1 MNKSAKSVMSLDQA
15 SLTTPDESAVPAP
28 GPPADLRPPLPG
40 YLREHLGKQLRAFYA
55 ALVAESQPAALLD
68 LTAKLESVLAERPA
82 ADPRFRDDLLA
93 ALPALRA
100 FAVSLTG
107 NVAQADDLVQ
117 ETLLRAWQKQDRF
130 EPGTNL
136 NAWLFTILRNIFYSD
151 HRKRVREVED
161 QDGSYAARLATAPHQ
176 GDRLDVEDLQS
187 ALAKLPP
194 DQREA
199 LVLVGAEGVS
209 YEEAATIMG
218 CKVGTVKSRVSRARN
233 RLAELL
239 GYDEEDLGTDR
250 LIQSAMPKDA

>member
-1 MNKSAKSVMSLDQA
+1 MSQNEADTVLDRPEPGRSDARPNLSASIRV
-15 SLTTPDESAVPAP
+15 
-28 GPPADLRPPLPG
+28 
-40 YLREHLGKQLRAFYA
+40 HLGDHLRTVYETLGTQDGALTRFAELIEKLEA
-55 ALVAESQPAALLD
+55 ALKAQG
-68 LTAKLESVLAERPA
+68 ERI
-82 ADPRFRDDLLA
+82 DPEFRNGLLA
-93 ALPALRA
+93 AVPSLRA
-100 FAVSLTG
+100 FALSLTS
-107 NVAQADDLVQ
+107 NPARSDDLVQ
-117 ETLLRAWQKQDRF
+117 DTLLKGWQHRARF
-130 EPGTNL
+130 QPGTNL

-161 QDGSYAARLATAPHQ
+161 QDGSYASRLATAPHQ

-218 CKVGTVKSRVSRARN
+218 CKVGTVKSRVSRARG

-239 GYDEEDLGTDR
+239 GYDEEDLGSDR
-250 LIQSAMPKDA
+250 FIQSAMPKES

>member
-1 MNKSAKSVMSLDQA
+1 MTRDVIEN
-15 SLTTPDESAVPAP
+15 
-28 GPPADLRPPLPG
+28 
-40 YLREHLGKQLRAFYA
+40 
-55 ALVAESQPAALLD
+55 
-68 LTAKLESVLAERPA
+68 AERPVS
-82 ADPRFRDDLLA
+82 DPGGGDARPNLSANIRSHLGDHLRTVYDRLATDEQPSRFAELIEQLETALRVRGEQVEPEFRNGLLA
-93 ALPALRA
+93 AVPSLRA
-100 FAVSLTG
+100 FALSLTS
-107 NVAQADDLVQ
+107 NPARSDDLVQ
-117 ETLLRAWQKQDRF
+117 DTLLKGWQHRARF
-130 EPGTNL
+130 QPGTNL

-176 GDRLDVEDLQS
+176 GDRLDVEDLQT

-209 YEEAATIMG
+209 YEEAAAIMG
-218 CKVGTVKSRVSRARN
+218 CKVGTVKSRVSRARG

-239 GYDEEDLGTDR
+239 GYDEEDLTSDR

>member
-1 MNKSAKSVMSLDQA
+1 MTRDVLDTSPDRLSDTNGDGRP
-15 SLTTPDESAVPAP
+15 SLTATIRS
-28 GPPADLRPPLPG
+28 
-40 YLREHLGKQLRAFYA
+40 HLGDQLRTVYDRLGMDEPSTRFAELIEKLEA
-55 ALVAESQPAALLD
+55 ALKARGEQVEP
-68 LTAKLESVLAERPA
+68 E
-82 ADPRFRDDLLA
+82 FRNGLLA
-93 ALPALRA
+93 AVPSLRA
-100 FAVSLTG
+100 FALSLTS
-107 NVAQADDLVQ
+107 NPARSDDLVQ
-117 ETLLRAWQKQDRF
+117 DTLLKGWQHRARF
-130 EPGTNL
+130 QPGTNL

-176 GDRLDVEDLQS
+176 GDRLDVEDLQT

-218 CKVGTVKSRVSRARN
+218 CKVGTVKSRVSRARG

-239 GYDEEDLGTDR
+239 GYDEEDLSSDR

>member
-1 MNKSAKSVMSLDQA
+1 MTRDRVPNPSAPNSPAEDRPGL
-15 SLTTPDESAVPAP
+15 SATI
-28 GPPADLRPPLPG
+28 RS
-40 YLREHLGKQLRAFYA
+40 HLGTQLRATYEALGDDDPDNRFADLIARLEA
-55 ALVAESQPAALLD
+55 ALKAQGEIVLPEFRNGLLQ
-68 LTAKLESVLAERPA
+68 AVPS
-82 ADPRFRDDLLA
+82 
-93 ALPALRA
+93 LRA
-100 FAVSLTG
+100 FALSLTS
-107 NVAQADDLVQ
+107 NPARADDLVQ
-117 ETLLRAWQKQDRF
+117 DTLLKGWQHRARF
-130 EPGTNL
+130 QAGTNL

-209 YEEAATIMG
+209 YEEAAAIMG
-218 CKVGTVKSRVSRARN
+218 CKVGTVKSRVSRARG

>member
-1 MNKSAKSVMSLDQA
+1 MTRDIVPNPSAQTSSAQA
-15 SLTTPDESAVPAP
+15 PSAEDRP
-28 GPPADLRPPLPG
+28 GLSASIRS
-40 YLREHLGKQLRAFYA
+40 HLGTQLRATYEALGDEDPDNRFAELVARLEA
-55 ALVAESQPAALLD
+55 ALKAQGEV
-68 LTAKLESVLAERPA
+68 VLPE
-82 ADPRFRDDLLA
+82 FRDGLLQA
-93 ALPALRA
+93 VPSLRA
-100 FAVSLTG
+100 FALSLTS
-107 NVAQADDLVQ
+107 NPARADDLVQ
-117 ETLLRAWQKQDRF
+117 DTLLKGWQHRARF
-130 EPGTNL
+130 QAGTNL

-209 YEEAATIMG
+209 YEEAAAIMG
-218 CKVGTVKSRVSRARN
+218 CKVGTVKSRVSRARG

>member
-1 MNKSAKSVMSLDQA
+1 MTRDTASNPPDGLRPGLSATIRTHLGDHLRAAYETLGTGDPENRFADLVARLEAALKAQGEVVRPEFRDGLLQ
-15 SLTTPDESAVPAP
+15 AVP
-28 GPPADLRPPLPG
+28 
-40 YLREHLGKQLRAFYA
+40 
-55 ALVAESQPAALLD
+55 S
-68 LTAKLESVLAERPA
+68 
-82 ADPRFRDDLLA
+82 
-93 ALPALRA
+93 LRA
-100 FAVSLTG
+100 FALSLTS
-107 NVAQADDLVQ
+107 NPARADDLVQ
-117 ETLLRAWQKQDRF
+117 DTLLKGWQHRGRF
-130 EPGTNL
+130 QPGTNL

-187 ALAKLPP
+187 ALAKLPA

-209 YEEAATIMG
+209 YEEAAAIMG
-218 CKVGTVKSRVSRARN
+218 CKVGTVKSRVSRARG

-250 LIQSAMPKDA
+250 LIRSAMPKDG

>member
-1 MNKSAKSVMSLDQA
+1 MTRDIVPNPSAPNSSAEDRPGLSA
-15 SLTTPDESAVPAP
+15 SIRS
-28 GPPADLRPPLPG
+28 
-40 YLREHLGKQLRAFYA
+40 HLGTQLRATYEALGDADPDNRFAELVARLEA
-55 ALVAESQPAALLD
+55 ALKAQGEI
-68 LTAKLESVLAERPA
+68 VLPE
-82 ADPRFRDDLLA
+82 FRDGLLQA
-93 ALPALRA
+93 VPSLRA
-100 FAVSLTG
+100 FALSLTS
-107 NVAQADDLVQ
+107 NPARADDLVQ
-117 ETLLRAWQKQDRF
+117 DTLLKGWQHRARF
-130 EPGTNL
+130 QAGTNL

-209 YEEAATIMG
+209 YEEAAAIMG
-218 CKVGTVKSRVSRARN
+218 CKVGTVKSRVSRARG

>member
-1 MNKSAKSVMSLDQA
+1 MIRED
-15 SLTTPDESAVPAP
+15 TAVLPAQ
-28 GPPADLRPPLPG
+28 DSSSDDRPNLSSSIRTHLG
-40 YLREHLGKQLRAFYA
+40 EHLRTAYDRLSEETLPARFAELIDKLEAALRARGEA
-55 ALVAESQPAALLD
+55 IEP
-68 LTAKLESVLAERPA
+68 E
-82 ADPRFRDDLLA
+82 FRDGLLA
-93 ALPALRA
+93 AVPSLRA
-100 FAVSLTG
+100 FALSLTS
-107 NVAQADDLVQ
+107 NPARSDDLVQ
-117 ETLLRAWQKQDRF
+117 DTLLKGWQHRARF
-130 EPGTNL
+130 QPGTNL

-218 CKVGTVKSRVSRARN
+218 CKVGTVKSRVSRARG

-239 GYDEEDLGTDR
+239 GYDEEDLGSDR
-250 LIQSAMPKDA
+250 FIQSAMPDA

>member
-1 MNKSAKSVMSLDQA
+1 MAKYPMRNDTEATLDR
-15 SLTTPDESAVPAP
+15 PAMTD
-28 GPPADLRPPLPG
+28 GRPKLSDSI
-40 YLREHLGKQLRAFYA
+40 RSHLGDHLRSVYDTLGAGEDTPVRFSELIGKLEA
-55 ALVAESQPAALLD
+55 ALKAQG
-68 LTAKLESVLAERPA
+68 ERV
-82 ADPRFRDDLLA
+82 DPDFRNGLLA
-93 ALPALRA
+93 AVPSLRA
-100 FAVSLTG
+100 FALSLTS
-107 NVAQADDLVQ
+107 NPARSDDLVQ
-117 ETLLRAWQKQDRF
+117 DTLLKGWQHRARF
-130 EPGTNL
+130 QPGTNL

-176 GDRLDVEDLQS
+176 GDRLDVEDLQT

-218 CKVGTVKSRVSRARN
+218 CKVGTVKSRVSRAHG

-239 GYDEEDLGTDR
+239 GYDEEDLSSDR
-250 LIQSAMPKDA
+250 FIQSAMPDA

>member
-1 MNKSAKSVMSLDQA
+1 MTRDTAPNPSAEARPGLSASIRSHLGTQLRETYESLGNAD
-15 SLTTPDESAVPAP
+15 PDNRFAELVARLEAALKAQGEVVLPEFRDGLLQAVP
-28 GPPADLRPPLPG
+28 
-40 YLREHLGKQLRAFYA
+40 
-55 ALVAESQPAALLD
+55 S
-68 LTAKLESVLAERPA
+68 
-82 ADPRFRDDLLA
+82 
-93 ALPALRA
+93 LRA
-100 FAVSLTG
+100 FALSLTS
-107 NVAQADDLVQ
+107 NPARADDLVQ
-117 ETLLRAWQKQDRF
+117 DTLLKGWQHRARF
-130 EPGTNL
+130 QAGTNL

-209 YEEAATIMG
+209 YEEAAAIMG
-218 CKVGTVKSRVSRARN
+218 CKVGTVKSRVSRARG

>member
-1 MNKSAKSVMSLDQA
+1 MTLE
-15 SLTTPDESAVPAP
+15 PDLREALLGAVP
-28 GPPADLRPPLPG
+28 
-40 YLREHLGKQLRAFYA
+40 
-55 ALVAESQPAALLD
+55 S
-68 LTAKLESVLAERPA
+68 
-82 ADPRFRDDLLA
+82 
-93 ALPALRA
+93 LRA
-100 FAVSLTG
+100 FAISLSG
-107 NVAQADDLVQ
+107 HIDRADDLVQ
-117 ETLLRAWQKQDRF
+117 DTLLRALANIDRF
-130 EPGTNL
+130 ERGTNL

-218 CKVGTVKSRVSRARN
+218 CKVGTVKSRVSRARG

-239 GYDEEDLGTDR
+239 GYDEEDLGSDR
-250 LIQSAMPKDA
+250 FIQSAMPKDA

>member
-1 MNKSAKSVMSLDQA
+1 LLSV
-15 SLTTPDESAVPAP
+15 
-28 GPPADLRPPLPG
+28 
-40 YLREHLGKQLRAFYA
+40 A
-55 ALVAESQPAALLD
+55 A
-68 LTAKLESVLAERPA
+68 R
-82 ADPRFRDDLLA
+82 
-93 ALPALRA
+93 
-100 FAVSLTG
+100 LTG
-107 NVAQADDLVQ
+107 TRAEAEDLVQ
-117 ETLLRAWQKQDRF
+117 DTLLKGWQHRARF
-130 EPGTNL
+130 QPGTNL

-218 CKVGTVKSRVSRARN
+218 CKVGTVKSRVSRARG

-239 GYDEEDLGTDR
+239 GYDEEDLGSDR
-250 LIQSAMPKDA
+250 FIQSAMPKDA

>member
-1 MNKSAKSVMSLDQA
+1 MRSDETQIA
-15 SLTTPDESAVPAP
+15 PDRRLEQDSDARPNLSPSIRTHLGDHLRTAYESI
-28 GPPADLRPPLPG
+28 GQADLPTRFADLIEK
-40 YLREHLGKQLRAFYA
+40 LEAALRARGEA
-55 ALVAESQPAALLD
+55 IEP
-68 LTAKLESVLAERPA
+68 E
-82 ADPRFRDDLLA
+82 FRNGLLA
-93 ALPALRA
+93 AVPSLRA
-100 FAVSLTG
+100 FALSLTS
-107 NVAQADDLVQ
+107 NPARSDDLVQ
-117 ETLLRAWQKQDRF
+117 DTLLKGWQHRARF
-130 EPGTNL
+130 QPGTNL

-218 CKVGTVKSRVSRARN
+218 CKVGTVKSRVSRARG

-239 GYDEEDLGTDR
+239 GYDEKDLGSDR
-250 LIQSAMPKDA
+250 FIQSAMPKDA

>member
-1 MNKSAKSVMSLDQA
+1 MKLSAALAFLLLMINTAAAQPLTLLGFGDSLMAGYGLQPSDAFPVKLEAALKAQGERIDPEFRNG
-15 SLTTPDESAVPAP
+15 LLSAVP
-28 GPPADLRPPLPG
+28 
-40 YLREHLGKQLRAFYA
+40 
-55 ALVAESQPAALLD
+55 S
-68 LTAKLESVLAERPA
+68 
-82 ADPRFRDDLLA
+82 
-93 ALPALRA
+93 LRA
-100 FAVSLTG
+100 FALSLTS
-107 NVAQADDLVQ
+107 NPARSDDLVQ
-117 ETLLRAWQKQDRF
+117 DTLLKGWQHRARF
-130 EPGTNL
+130 QPGTNL

-176 GDRLDVEDLQS
+176 GDRLDVEDLQT

-218 CKVGTVKSRVSRARN
+218 CKVGTVKSRVSRARG

-239 GYDEEDLGTDR
+239 GYDEEDLSSDR
-250 LIQSAMPKDA
+250 LIQSAMPDA

>member
-1 MNKSAKSVMSLDQA
+1 MTRDTAPNPSAEARPGLSA
-15 SLTTPDESAVPAP
+15 SIRS
-28 GPPADLRPPLPG
+28 
-40 YLREHLGKQLRAFYA
+40 HLGTQLRATYESLGNADPDNRFAELVARLEA
-55 ALVAESQPAALLD
+55 ALKVQGEV
-68 LTAKLESVLAERPA
+68 VLPE
-82 ADPRFRDDLLA
+82 FRDGLLQA
-93 ALPALRA
+93 VPSLRA
-100 FAVSLTG
+100 FALSLTS
-107 NVAQADDLVQ
+107 NPARADDLVQ
-117 ETLLRAWQKQDRF
+117 DTLLKGWQHRARF
-130 EPGTNL
+130 QAGTNL

-209 YEEAATIMG
+209 YEEAAAIMG
-218 CKVGTVKSRVSRARN
+218 CKVGTVKSRVSRARG

>member
-1 MNKSAKSVMSLDQA
+1 MTRDDTDTVLSQEDGSRDGRPNL
-15 SLTTPDESAVPAP
+15 AP
-28 GPPADLRPPLPG
+28 GIRTHLG
-40 YLREHLGKQLRAFYA
+40 EHLRTVYERIGEETLPSRFAELIEKLEAALRARGEA
-55 ALVAESQPAALLD
+55 IEP
-68 LTAKLESVLAERPA
+68 E
-82 ADPRFRDDLLA
+82 FRNGLLA
-93 ALPALRA
+93 AVPSLRA
-100 FAVSLTG
+100 FALSLTS
-107 NVAQADDLVQ
+107 NPARSDDLVQ
-117 ETLLRAWQKQDRF
+117 DTLLKGWQHRARF
-130 EPGTNL
+130 QPGTNL

-218 CKVGTVKSRVSRARN
+218 CKVGTVKSRVSRARG

-239 GYDEEDLGTDR
+239 GYDEEDLGSDR
-250 LIQSAMPKDA
+250 FIQSAMPKDA

>member
-1 MNKSAKSVMSLDQA
+1 MTRDIAPNPSAPIPSGEDRPGL
-15 SLTTPDESAVPAP
+15 SATI
-28 GPPADLRPPLPG
+28 RS
-40 YLREHLGKQLRAFYA
+40 HLGSQLRATYE
-55 ALVAESQPAALLD
+55 ALGD
-68 LTAKLESVLAERPA
+68 
-82 ADPRFRDDLLA
+82 ADPDNRFADLIARLEAVLKAQGEIVLPEFRDGLLQA
-93 ALPALRA
+93 VPSLRA
-100 FAVSLTG
+100 FALSLTS
-107 NVAQADDLVQ
+107 NPARADDLVQ
-117 ETLLRAWQKQDRF
+117 DTLLKGWQHRARF
-130 EPGTNL
+130 QPGTNL

-209 YEEAATIMG
+209 YEEAAAIMG
-218 CKVGTVKSRVSRARN
+218 CKVGTVKSRVSRARG

>member
-1 MNKSAKSVMSLDQA
+1 MTRDIAPNPSAPNPSAEDRPGLSA
-15 SLTTPDESAVPAP
+15 SIRS
-28 GPPADLRPPLPG
+28 
-40 YLREHLGKQLRAFYA
+40 HLGTQLRATYEALGDEDPDNRFAELVARLEA
-55 ALVAESQPAALLD
+55 ALKAQGEV
-68 LTAKLESVLAERPA
+68 VLPE
-82 ADPRFRDDLLA
+82 FRDGLLQA
-93 ALPALRA
+93 VPSLRA
-100 FAVSLTG
+100 FALSLTS
-107 NVAQADDLVQ
+107 NPARADDLVQ
-117 ETLLRAWQKQDRF
+117 DTLLKGWQHRARF
-130 EPGTNL
+130 QAGTNL

-209 YEEAATIMG
+209 YEEAAAIMG
-218 CKVGTVKSRVSRARN
+218 CKVGTVKSRVSRARG

>member
-1 MNKSAKSVMSLDQA
+1 MSR
-15 SLTTPDESAVPAP
+15 DETDTVLSHREDGLPSGRPNLAP
-28 GPPADLRPPLPG
+28 NIRTHLGDHLRTVYDRIGEAQLPG
-40 YLREHLGKQLRAFYA
+40 RFAELIEKLEA
-55 ALVAESQPAALLD
+55 ALKARGEAIEP
-68 LTAKLESVLAERPA
+68 E
-82 ADPRFRDDLLA
+82 FRNGLLA
-93 ALPALRA
+93 AVPSLRA
-100 FAVSLTG
+100 FALSLTS
-107 NVAQADDLVQ
+107 NPARSDDLVQ
-117 ETLLRAWQKQDRF
+117 DTLLKGWQHRARF
-130 EPGTNL
+130 QPGTNL

-209 YEEAATIMG
+209 YEEAAAIMG
-218 CKVGTVKSRVSRARN
+218 CKVGTVKSRVSRARG

-239 GYDEEDLGTDR
+239 GYDEEDLGSDR
-250 LIQSAMPKDA
+250 FIQSAMPKDA

>member
-1 MNKSAKSVMSLDQA
+1 MSR
-15 SLTTPDESAVPAP
+15 DETDTVLSQEDSQEDGLRDGRPNLAP
-28 GPPADLRPPLPG
+28 NIRTHLG
-40 YLREHLGKQLRAFYA
+40 EHLRTVYERIGEEILPSRFSDLLEKLEAALRARGEA
-55 ALVAESQPAALLD
+55 IEP
-68 LTAKLESVLAERPA
+68 E
-82 ADPRFRDDLLA
+82 FRNGLLA
-93 ALPALRA
+93 AVPSLRA
-100 FAVSLTG
+100 FALSLTS
-107 NVAQADDLVQ
+107 NPARSDDLVQ
-117 ETLLRAWQKQDRF
+117 DTLLKGWQHRARF
-130 EPGTNL
+130 QPGTNL

-218 CKVGTVKSRVSRARN
+218 CKVGTVKSRVSRARG

-239 GYDEEDLGTDR
+239 GYDEEDLGSDR
-250 LIQSAMPKDA
+250 FIQSAMPDA

>member
-1 MNKSAKSVMSLDQA
+1 MTKDLDTKDVGPGDLAPAASRAEARPTLSAGIRSHLGDSLRAAYDA
-15 SLTTPDESAVPAP
+15 LGADETPTRFAALIDRLDAALRVQGERVDPVFRKGLLDAVP
-28 GPPADLRPPLPG
+28 
-40 YLREHLGKQLRAFYA
+40 
-55 ALVAESQPAALLD
+55 S
-68 LTAKLESVLAERPA
+68 
-82 ADPRFRDDLLA
+82 
-93 ALPALRA
+93 LRA
-100 FAVSLTG
+100 FALSLTS
-107 NVAQADDLVQ
+107 NPTRADDLVQ
-117 ETLLRAWQKQDRF
+117 DTVLKGWQHRARF
-130 EPGTNL
+130 QPGTNL

-218 CKVGTVKSRVSRARN
+218 CKVGTVKSRVSRARG

-239 GYDEEDLGTDR
+239 GYDEDDLGADH
-250 LIQSAMPKDA
+250 LIQSAMPKEA